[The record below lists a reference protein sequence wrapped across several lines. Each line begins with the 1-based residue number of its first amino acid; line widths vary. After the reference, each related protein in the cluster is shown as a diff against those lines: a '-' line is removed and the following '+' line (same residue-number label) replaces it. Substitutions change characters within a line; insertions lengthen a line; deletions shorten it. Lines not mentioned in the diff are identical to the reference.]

1 MGLFSAL
8 KNLVGSPGAR
18 LASPDPHAVEVEL
31 DRLAVHTADG
41 LIIVETSP
49 SGAKVLAEV
58 ARAGEAAQLRGPR
71 TGAQTTVYLSPT
83 TAQERPVH
91 DPQKGWV
98 IPLSPEELALLENLS
113 TEPGDYEISTALAIA
128 IEGV

>member
-8 KNLVGSPGAR
+8 KNLVSSPGAR

-31 DRLAVHTADG
+31 DHLAVHTADG

-49 SGAKVLAEV
+49 SGGKVLAEV
-58 ARAGEAAQLRGPR
+58 ARAVEAAQLRSPH
-71 TGAQTTVYLSPT
+71 TTVYLSPT

-91 DPQKGWV
+91 DPKKGWV
-98 IPLSPEELALLENLS
+98 IPLSPEELALLKNLS
-113 TEPGDYEISTALAIA
+113 PEPGDYEISAALAIA
-128 IEGV
+128 IEGA

>member
-8 KNLVGSPGAR
+8 KNLVSSPGAR

-31 DRLAVHTADG
+31 DHLAVHTADG

-58 ARAGEAAQLRGPR
+58 ARAGEAAQLRGPH
-71 TGAQTTVYLSPT
+71 TTVYLSPT
-83 TAQERPVH
+83 TAQERAVH
-91 DPQKGWV
+91 DPKKGWV
-98 IPLSPEELALLENLS
+98 IPLSPEELALLKNLS
-113 TEPGDYEISTALAIA
+113 PEPGDYEISTALAIA